1 MTRFGLIGLAVATVL
16 VTGAPAGAQ
25 VYKLSEND
33 GTIHFTNA
41 PTDPRYRSLAGYPSG
56 TAAGWLRLARVDT
69 ARYGSEIKDASER
82 YGVPERLVH
91 AVIRVESAFNPRAV
105 SVKGAQGLMQLMP
118 ETASM
123 LGVRNSFDPQ
133 QNIDGGVRH
142 LRGLID
148 RFGNDLPLALAAY
161 NAGEKAVVNHR
172 SLRRQHERT
181 GRRAHRG
188 LSDGRRRRHDRLH
201 EHPAPRPP
209 LTRPT
214 PSSTAA
220 TGSRSFLEPG
230 GQGRRHHRQQPSVQ
244 DQPPVRSV
252 LDGDVV
258 RREWKVVVPTSR
270 PLLIRGPGNDQQ
282 RACDAPHDD
291 SSLPLVPGE
300 ARFRA

>member
-1 MTRFGLIGLAVATVL
+1 MARFGLIGWAVATVL
-16 VTGAPAGAQ
+16 GTGAPAGAQ
-25 VYKLSEND
+25 VYKLSESD

-148 RFGNDLPLALAAY
+148 RFGSDLPMALAAY
-161 NAGEKAVVNHR
+161 NAGEKAVVTYRGIPPFAETRDYVTRVLYYYDGSTNG
-172 SLRRQHERT
+172 LAGAPTAVYRT
-181 GRRAHRG
+181 VGD
-188 LSDGRRRRHDRLH
+188 DG
-201 EHPAPRPP
+201 
-209 LTRPT
+209 TIIYT
-214 PSSTAA
+214 
-220 TGSRSFLEPG
+220 
-230 GQGRRHHRQQPSVQ
+230 
-244 DQPPVRSV
+244 
-252 LDGDVV
+252 
-258 RREWKVVVPTSR
+258 
-270 PLLIRGPGNDQQ
+270 
-282 RACDAPHDD
+282 
-291 SSLPLVPGE
+291 
-300 ARFRA
+300 